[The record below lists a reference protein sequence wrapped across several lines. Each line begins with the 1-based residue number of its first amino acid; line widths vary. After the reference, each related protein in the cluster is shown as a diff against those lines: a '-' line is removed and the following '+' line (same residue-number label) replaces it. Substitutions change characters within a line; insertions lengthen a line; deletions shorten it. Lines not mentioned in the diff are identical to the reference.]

1 MNGQK
6 PAIRPVSGCPATG
19 FSSRLGA
26 IFPPP
31 NAITV
36 YFSGGMAFVFSWKTS
51 SMRTVAAI
59 LIVLGIVMIFFRGF
73 NLQTEKKVVDI
84 GPVEVNKKENHWVG
98 WPVYAGGVAIVAGVV
113 MLVAGRKQ
121 NA

>member
-1 MNGQK
+1 MPVLAS
-6 PAIRPVSGCPATG
+6 PAAGFLSRSGAV
-19 FSSRLGA
+19 
-26 IFPPP
+26 FPLE
-31 NAITV
+31 NAFTV
-36 YFSGGMAFVFSWKTS
+36 NFPRGTPFVFSFKTS
-51 SMRTVAAI
+51 SMRTIAVI
-59 LIVLGIVMIFFRGF
+59 LIVLGIVMILFRGF